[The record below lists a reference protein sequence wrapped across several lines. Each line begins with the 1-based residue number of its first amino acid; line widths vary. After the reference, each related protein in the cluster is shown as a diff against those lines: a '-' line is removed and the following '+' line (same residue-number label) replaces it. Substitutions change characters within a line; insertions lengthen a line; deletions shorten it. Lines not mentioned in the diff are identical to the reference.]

1 MAIERISYKTPF
13 YDPAPSF
20 YAGTSY
26 SGLVPYPFPVSIAG
40 HAYQVQWD
48 STAIGVW
55 GARFKKNS
63 LPLLRTQA
71 DSSNTPGEQSIS
83 PEQFWRRS
91 QDSWQFGAGQIQLD
105 RANSELR
112 RYNWSNGIDPWTPWE
127 LKLLNDTTNVY
138 TSANTGLQCLVA
150 STYVYMIDS
159 TALKFSSGALSS
171 WTSVTGM
178 SGSPLSMAT
187 DGNTI
192 WIANNT
198 NGIYSG
204 TVAGSSVSSYA
215 TGTADLVRFVKSRL
229 MAAGGGK
236 LYNIT
241 TSGAL
246 PTALLDL
253 SGRNFTWVDIA
264 SGESQ
269 IYAAGYSGDKSLV
282 YRTAIKSDGTA
293 LDVPIVAAELPDG
306 EIVRSLGT
314 YLGYVLIG
322 SDLGVRFC
330 SVNTDGSLTIGSLTQ
345 TKHYDT
351 NVQSP
356 VYCFEGQDR
365 FVWFG
370 WSNYDENTGLGRMDL
385 TNFTSPL
392 TPAYASDLMVQNT
405 TGTVRSV
412 ATFNNKRIFTVDG
425 KGLYLEADTPVA
437 SGYLVSGVISYGIS
451 DPKVAMYLDIKHEPL
466 VGSITVGIVADQSD
480 SDLDTDVVT
489 TIGTSSLAGS
499 VSPENAFPCG
509 QLVGENFQVVLTLT
523 SSGTASPVL
532 SRYTLRS
539 YPAPV
544 RIAQWDVPIIL
555 APIVVAGDKDWSFN
569 VNSEVDF
576 LVALHQA
583 QNVMTFQFADA
594 SSQVVMYDYQWLP
607 EALDIDGNPRG
618 IFYAQLR
625 EIVG

>member
-1 MAIERISYKTPF
+1 MAIERIDYKSPYYNPAHAF
-13 YDPAPSF
+13 YT
-20 YAGTSY
+20 GTSY
-26 SGLVPYPFPVSIAG
+26 SPLVPYPFPISISG
-40 HAYQVQWD
+40 HAYQLQWD

-71 DSSNTPGEQSIS
+71 DNSNTPGEQSIS

-91 QDSWQFGAGQIQLD
+91 QDSWQLGAGQIQLD
-105 RANSELR
+105 RTSSDIR

-127 LKLLNDTTNVY
+127 IKLLNDTTNVY
-138 TSANTGLQCLVA
+138 SSVNTGLQCLVA

-159 TALKFSSGALSS
+159 TDLKYSSGALSS

-178 SGSPLSMAT
+178 TGSPLSIAT

-192 WIANNT
+192 WTANNT
-198 NGIYSG
+198 NGVYSG
-204 TVAGSSVSSYA
+204 TVAGASVSSYA
-215 TGTADLVRFVKSRL
+215 TGTATLIRFVKSRL

-253 SGRNFTWVDIA
+253 SARNFTWVDIT

-269 IYAAGYSGDKSLV
+269 IYAAGYSGDKSLI
-282 YRTAIKSDGTA
+282 YRTAIKADGTA
-293 LDVPIVAAELPDG
+293 LDVPTVAAELPDG

-314 YLGYVLIG
+314 YLGFVLIG

-330 SVNTDGSLTIGSLTQ
+330 SVNTDGSLTIGSLTP
-345 TKHYDT
+345 T
-351 NVQSP
+351 NNYITNAQNP

-392 TPAYASDLMVQNT
+392 TPAYASDLMVQNS

-425 KGLYLEADTPVA
+425 KGLYVEASTPVA

-466 VGSITVGIVADQSD
+466 VGSITAGIIADQSD
-480 SDLDTDVVT
+480 SDLDTDTVG
-489 TIGTSSLAGS
+489 TIGISNIAGS
-499 VSPENAFPCG
+499 VSPSSAFPCG
-509 QLVGENFQVVLTLT
+509 QLLGENFQVILTLT
-523 SSGTASPVL
+523 SDGTTSPVL
-532 SRYTLRS
+532 TRYTLRS
-539 YPAPV
+539 YPAPI
-544 RIAQWDVPIIL
+544 RSAQWDVPIIL
-555 APIVVAGDKDWSFN
+555 APTVVTGDKDWAFD
-569 VNSEVDF
+569 VNEEVDF
-576 LVALHQA
+576 LVGLHQA
-583 QNVMTFQFADA
+583 QNVVTFQF
-594 SSQVVMYDYQWLP
+594 SNSISQVVMYDYQWLP
-607 EALDIDGNPRG
+607 EAIDVNGNPRG